1 MDEFTKEGKILS
13 ENSEPM
19 KKVTFERTYYGLIL
33 ILITLFI
40 SILDGLKFFS
50 FSDNVENWSDKDWEE
65 YNQYIDFSNFI
76 ELMVIPVVQF
86 LALVLIMSDFGKMI
100 ELIDLILLN
109 AKETINS
116 DEEIQE
122 RFAKVD
128 ELQKRFMVK
137 FDNILDKL
145 DEIE

>member
-13 ENSEPM
+13 EHSGSTKNSA
-19 KKVTFERTYYGLIL
+19 FERTYFGLIL

-86 LALVLIMSDFGKMI
+86 LALVLIMSDFGKMR
-100 ELIDLILLN
+100 DLILLN
-109 AKETINS
+109 ANETINS
-116 DEEIQE
+116 GEEIRE

-145 DEIE
+145 DEIEKE

>member
-13 ENSEPM
+13 EHSGSTKNAA
-19 KKVTFERTYYGLIL
+19 FERTYFGLIL

-100 ELIDLILLN
+100 DLILLN
-109 AKETINS
+109 ANETINS

-145 DEIE
+145 DEIEKE